1 MPGQRTTDTRGGSGG
16 TRAGAKTRGRG
27 FACENGTGTTTLSPC
42 QRVRAADAAH
52 AAAARR
58 TSAKAPVMRA
68 YARLAAHAR
77 HARSLCLRG
86 QARYP
91 RRASSGVHDAPS
103 VLDRRPL
110 LRAFAVESS
119 AGLQNSSGS
128 LVSKATLLLQP
139 FSGVRGRGQAQKER
153 LAPKHPSKERGQS
166 TDHGSGNA
174 RQLARSTADSS
185 ESGEQPLRRLRAFP
199 LPRPAASAWISA
211 CPLAALP
218 WRGGTRSIRRTL
230 CGRPQG
236 GAPRVPDS
244 QLRVQRRCTACAG
257 AGGARDAVLVRAFGS
272 LGGCAFARQARP
284 QRNRRARARL
294 ANVARAQVQRARAP
308 PSGACAC
315 CSRARVRPA
324 LATHG
329 SGRCIRRD
337 EAGCCP

>member
-128 LVSKATLLLQP
+128 LVSKATLLLQA
-139 FSGVRGRGQAQKER
+139 FVRGRQAQKER
-153 LAPKHPSKERGQS
+153 FELTQ
-166 TDHGSGNA
+166 
-174 RQLARSTADSS
+174 
-185 ESGEQPLRRLRAFP
+185 
-199 LPRPAASAWISA
+199 ASI
-211 CPLAALP
+211 
-218 WRGGTRSIRRTL
+218 
-230 CGRPQG
+230 QG
-236 GAPRVPDS
+236 
-244 QLRVQRRCTACAG
+244 AG
-257 AGGARDAVLVRAFGS
+257 AVNRP
-272 LGGCAFARQARP
+272 RQRERSA
-284 QRNRRARARL
+284 ARALDR
-294 ANVARAQVQRARAP
+294 
-308 PSGACAC
+308 
-315 CSRARVRPA
+315 
-324 LATHG
+324 
-329 SGRCIRRD
+329 
-337 EAGCCP
+337 